1 MERAYLEEL
10 AKQLKLDPGLK
21 IELETQ
27 VKQAHG

>member
-21 IELETQ
+21 TELEAQ